1 MKCLCSQLNSIVH
14 HHASSSRES
23 LTLSDQI
30 DEATKYIKQKEEI
43 IAELKQKKDHLVD
56 VNGKLSSRKGYSLNS
71 PVQIEVHV
79 KGSALEVILVTGL
92 ECEFVFTE
100 AIRIVLEEHAEVVN
114 ASYSVVGTTVFHS
127 IHAKGKKSAQKKKL
141 HLQKIRLTIA
151 CISVIGEDAA
161 RPEVARITE
170 RLKKFAL

>member
-127 IHAKGKKSAQKKKL
+127 IHAK
-141 HLQKIRLTIA
+141 
-151 CISVIGEDAA
+151 IGEDAA